1 MIVRLTTAFLMSLL
15 LLAGAAHAEGP
26 VYSYS
31 TSDLN
36 FDEVKDNVKMA
47 ITGRGVNIANELHA
61 SEMLNRTGPD
71 LGFAHPVFKRAETI
85 EFCSAVISLRLVESN
100 PDNVV
105 MCPFTISI
113 YQLNNDEGVI
123 HAAFRVPV
131 GFDESAEQYAEVAD
145 FISGIVKE
153 AMEID

>member
-15 LLAGAAHAEGP
+15 LLAVTAHAEGP

-131 GFDESAEQYAEVAD
+131 GFEESAEQYAEVAD

-153 AMEID
+153 ALEID

>member
-131 GFDESAEQYAEVAD
+131 GFEESAEQYAEVAD

>member
-131 GFDESAEQYAEVAD
+131 GFEESAEQYAEVAD

-153 AMEID
+153 ALEID